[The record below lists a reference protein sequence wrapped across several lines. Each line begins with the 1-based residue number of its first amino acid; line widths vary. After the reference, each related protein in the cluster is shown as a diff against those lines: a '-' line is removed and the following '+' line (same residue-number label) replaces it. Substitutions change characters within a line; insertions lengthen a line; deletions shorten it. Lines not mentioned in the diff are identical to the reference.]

1 MSDHFDALGV
11 PRGATTSEIKRA
23 YRALALRWHPDKNP
37 GDREAA
43 EAKFVAISAAAE
55 VLCDDQKRAAY
66 DRGGSAMTSFAR
78 PGGGFGGFDMRSAEA
93 MFHASFGESLAA
105 SWQPGSRV
113 SGALSPRSKR
123 CDGVVHLISRCVIR
137 HARPRRQKGDGD
149 DTPGRHVGRARGGG
163 QPICGLF
170 VRLPLVDRSWRRP
183 LRLFTAVRL
192 LHSTAV
198 SRSWRRL
205 LHLRPHLRQPRPGSA
220 RLAPPAYTTV
230 LNARVNGWRTPTQ
243 ALADYLVPQSMQR
256 ATLSSADSQ
265 FRISTESSLAL
276 LILNQAS
283 PLGRLRH
290 EPCDQPKNCSSLV
303 RL

>member
-1 MSDHFDALGV
+1 MSDHYDTLGV

-113 SGALSPRSKR
+113 SGTLVRDGKKVTVTIHPDGTSDEREEAASRSA
-123 CDGVVHLISRCVIR
+123 GYSY
-137 HARPRRQKGDGD
+137 
-149 DTPGRHVGRARGGG
+149 
-163 QPICGLF
+163 
-170 VRLPLVDRSWRRP
+170 
-183 LRLFTAVRL
+183 
-192 LHSTAV
+192 V
-198 SRSWRRL
+198 SRSSTG
-205 LHLRPHLRQPRPGSA
+205 PGGGSFTSVHISGS
-220 RLAPPAYTTV
+220 L
-230 LNARVNGWRTPTQ
+230 GQ

-276 LILNQAS
+276 LILTQAS